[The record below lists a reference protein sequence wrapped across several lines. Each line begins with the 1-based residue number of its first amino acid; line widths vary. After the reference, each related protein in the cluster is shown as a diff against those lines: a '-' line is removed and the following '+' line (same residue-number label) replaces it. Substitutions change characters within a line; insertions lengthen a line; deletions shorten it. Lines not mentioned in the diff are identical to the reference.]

1 MQDFLQRFK
10 VGHILRPSLAPTLT
24 KVRQV
29 ELEAGDCEGR
39 LPLLFWTLIV
49 VLGNF
54 NSVQVQVDHLPI
66 ACMNIGI
73 TVYPTYGGSGI
84 VGSELGMELAKR
96 GHTVHFISSALP
108 TRLTELSERVRFHE
122 VEMMS
127 YPLFE
132 HQPYTLALATKMATV
147 AETENLDLLH
157 VHYAIPHSISGILAR
172 ESLKPKRRLPVITTL
187 HGTDITLVGADRSY
201 LPITR
206 YGIVQSDGVTAISQY
221 LKEATRESFQ
231 FDDIRVIPNFVCQH
245 DYQRHPVEALRREL
259 APAGET
265 LLVHVSNFRPV
276 KRPVDC
282 VEILARVLKNHGQA
296 RLVMVGD
303 GSERPNAEHRARCL
317 NIADKCSFVGKQ
329 PNIVDYL
336 SAADV
341 LLLPSEQE
349 SFGLAA
355 LEAMACE
362 VPVIASRVG
371 GIPEVVTDGE
381 TGFLSKVGDVAKMAD
396 DAARLVGDEKL
407 RHKMGAAA
415 RASAISRYR
424 TDIVI
429 PQYIE
434 FYQEVLSRN

>member
-1 MQDFLQRFK
+1 
-10 VGHILRPSLAPTLT
+10 
-24 KVRQV
+24 
-29 ELEAGDCEGR
+29 
-39 LPLLFWTLIV
+39 
-49 VLGNF
+49 
-54 NSVQVQVDHLPI
+54 
-66 ACMNIGI
+66 MNIGI

-84 VGSELGMELAKR
+84 VGSELGKELAAR

-108 TRLTELSERVRFHE
+108 TRLTELNERVRFHE

-147 AETENLDLLH
+147 AEAENLDLLH
-157 VHYAIPHSISGILAR
+157 VHYAIPHSISAILAR
-172 ESLKPKRRLPVITTL
+172 ESLKPKRNLPVITTL

-206 YGIVQSDGVTAISQY
+206 YGIVQSDGVTAISHY
-221 LKEATRESFQ
+221 LKEATKEIFQ
-231 FDDIRVIPNFVCQH
+231 FDDIEVIPNFICQT
-245 DYQRHPVEALRREL
+245 DYARHPVAELRSSL
-259 APAGET
+259 APEGEP

-282 VEILARVLKNHGQA
+282 VEILARVLKKGIST

-303 GSERPNAEHRARCL
+303 GSERPSVEHRARCL
-317 NIADKCSFVGKQ
+317 GVYDKCLFVGKQ
-329 PNIVDYL
+329 PRIVDYL

-381 TGFLSKVGDVAKMAD
+381 TGFLSEVGDLERMAE
-396 DAARLVGDEKL
+396 DAARLLSDITL
-407 RHKMGAAA
+407 RREMGKRA
-415 RASAISRYR
+415 RDSAVERYR

-434 FYQEVLSRN
+434 FYERVLRKRLK

>member
-1 MQDFLQRFK
+1 
-10 VGHILRPSLAPTLT
+10 
-24 KVRQV
+24 
-29 ELEAGDCEGR
+29 
-39 LPLLFWTLIV
+39 
-49 VLGNF
+49 
-54 NSVQVQVDHLPI
+54 
-66 ACMNIGI
+66 MNIGI

-84 VGSELGMELAKR
+84 VGSELGKELAAR
-96 GHTVHFISSALP
+96 GHTVHFISSSLP
-108 TRLTELSERVRFHE
+108 TRLTELNERVRFHE

-132 HQPYTLALATKMATV
+132 HQPYTLALATKMAKV

-157 VHYAIPHSISGILAR
+157 VHYAIPHSISAILAR
-172 ESLKPKRRLPVITTL
+172 ESLKPNRYLPVITTL

-206 YGIVQSDGVTAISQY
+206 YGIVQSDGVTAISHY
-221 LKEATRESFQ
+221 LKDATNEIFQ
-231 FDDIRVIPNFVCQH
+231 FEDIAVIPNFVCQH
-245 DYQRHPVEALRREL
+245 DYTRNPDLELRRSL
-259 APAGET
+259 APKGEL

-282 VEILARVLKNHGQA
+282 VEIFARVLKQGINA

-303 GSERPNAEHRARCL
+303 GSERTNVEHRARCL
-317 NIADKCSFVGKQ
+317 GVFDRCSFVGKQ
-329 PNIVDYL
+329 PKIVDYL
-336 SAADV
+336 SVADV

-381 TGFLSKVGDVAKMAD
+381 TGFLSEVGDVEKMAN
-396 DAARLVGDEKL
+396 DAARLLADEDL
-407 RHKMGAAA
+407 RREMGKRA
-415 RASAISRYR
+415 RESAVSRYR

-429 PQYIE
+429 PQYID
-434 FYQEVLSRN
+434 FYNRVLKKRAVEISEMRSQVSGVG

>member
-1 MQDFLQRFK
+1 
-10 VGHILRPSLAPTLT
+10 
-24 KVRQV
+24 
-29 ELEAGDCEGR
+29 
-39 LPLLFWTLIV
+39 
-49 VLGNF
+49 
-54 NSVQVQVDHLPI
+54 
-66 ACMNIGI
+66 MNIGI

-84 VGSELGMELAKR
+84 VGSELGKELAER

-108 TRLTELSERVRFHE
+108 TRLTQLNERVRFHE

-132 HQPYTLALATKMATV
+132 HQPYTLALATKMAKV
-147 AETENLDLLH
+147 AESENLDLLH
-157 VHYAIPHSISGILAR
+157 VHYAIPHSISAILAR
-172 ESLKPKRRLPVITTL
+172 ESLKPKRYLPVITTL

-206 YGIVQSDGVTAISQY
+206 YGIVQSDGVTAISHY
-221 LKEATRESFQ
+221 LKEATKEIFQ
-231 FDDIRVIPNFVCQH
+231 FSDIEVIPNFICQH
-245 DYQRHPVEALRREL
+245 DYARHPVEELRASL
-259 APAGET
+259 ARKDQP

-282 VEILARVLKNHGQA
+282 VEILSRVVKSGIDTK
-296 RLVMVGD
+296 LVMVGD
-303 GSERPNAEHRARCL
+303 GSERTNVEHRARCL
-317 NIADKCSFVGKQ
+317 GVFDKCVFVGKQ

-341 LLLPSEQE
+341 LLLPSDQE

-381 TGFLSKVGDVAKMAD
+381 TGFLSEVGDVEKMAQ
-396 DAARLVGDEKL
+396 DAARLLNDERL
-407 RHKMGAAA
+407 RREMGKRA
-415 RASAISRYR
+415 RESAVTRYR

-429 PQYIE
+429 PKYIE
-434 FYQEVLSRN
+434 FYEHVLNKIAKAAER

>member
-1 MQDFLQRFK
+1 
-10 VGHILRPSLAPTLT
+10 
-24 KVRQV
+24 
-29 ELEAGDCEGR
+29 
-39 LPLLFWTLIV
+39 
-49 VLGNF
+49 
-54 NSVQVQVDHLPI
+54 
-66 ACMNIGI
+66 MNIGI

-84 VGSELGMELAKR
+84 VGSELGKELAER
-96 GHTVHFISSALP
+96 GHTVHFISSSLP
-108 TRLTELSERVRFHE
+108 TRLTELNERVRFHE

-157 VHYAIPHSISGILAR
+157 VHYAIPHSISAILAR

-221 LKEATRESFQ
+221 LKDATREIFQ

-245 DYQRHPVEALRREL
+245 DYQRHPVEALQGEL
-259 APAGET
+259 APNGET

-282 VEILARVLKNHGQA
+282 VEIFARVFKKQSQT

-303 GSERPNAEHRARCL
+303 GSERTNAEHRARCL
-317 NIADKCSFVGKQ
+317 GVSEKCSFVGKQ
-329 PNIVDYL
+329 PNIVGYL
-336 SAADV
+336 SAADI

-381 TGFLSKVGDVAKMAD
+381 TGFLSEVGDVVKMAE
-396 DAARLVGDEKL
+396 DATRLVADEKL
-407 RHKMGAAA
+407 RKKMGARA

-429 PQYIE
+429 PQYLE
-434 FYQEVLSRN
+434 FYEEVLSR

>member
-1 MQDFLQRFK
+1 MLTTDDFF
-10 VGHILRPSLAPTLT
+10 
-24 KVRQV
+24 
-29 ELEAGDCEGR
+29 
-39 LPLLFWTLIV
+39 
-49 VLGNF
+49 
-54 NSVQVQVDHLPI
+54 
-66 ACMNIGI
+66 MNIGI

-84 VGSELGMELAKR
+84 VGSELGKELAAR
-96 GHTVHFISSALP
+96 GHTVHFIASALP
-108 TRLTELSERVRFHE
+108 TRLTELNERVRFHE

-157 VHYAIPHSISGILAR
+157 VHYAIPHSISAILAR
-172 ESLKPKRRLPVITTL
+172 ESLQPHRRLPVITTL

-206 YGIVQSDGVTAISQY
+206 YGIVQSDGVTAISHY
-221 LKEATRESFQ
+221 LKQATAETFQ
-231 FDDIRVIPNFVCQH
+231 FDNIAVIPNFICAS
-245 DYQRHPVEALRREL
+245 DYQRHSVPALRAEL
-259 APAGET
+259 SPEGVP

-282 VEILARVLKNHGQA
+282 IEILARVIRQGVRA

-317 NIADKCSFVGKQ
+317 NVFDHCVFVGKQ

-371 GIPEVVTDGE
+371 GIPEVIDDNE
-381 TGFLSKVGDVAKMAD
+381 TGFLSAVGDVEKMGA
-396 DAARLVGDEKL
+396 DAARLLSDSEL
-407 RHKMGAAA
+407 RTEMGRRA
-415 RASAISRYR
+415 RESAISRYS
-424 TDIVI
+424 TDLVI
-429 PQYIE
+429 PQYIQ
-434 FYQEVLSRN
+434 FYERVLAA

>member
-1 MQDFLQRFK
+1 
-10 VGHILRPSLAPTLT
+10 
-24 KVRQV
+24 
-29 ELEAGDCEGR
+29 
-39 LPLLFWTLIV
+39 
-49 VLGNF
+49 
-54 NSVQVQVDHLPI
+54 
-66 ACMNIGI
+66 MNIGI

-84 VGSELGMELAKR
+84 VGSELGKELAAR

-108 TRLTELSERVRFHE
+108 TRLTELNERVRFHE

-132 HQPYTLALATKMATV
+132 HQPYTLALATKMAKV
-147 AETENLDLLH
+147 AEMENLDLLH
-157 VHYAIPHSISGILAR
+157 VHYAIPHSISAILAR
-172 ESLKPKRRLPVITTL
+172 ESLKPKRYLPVITTL

-206 YGIVQSDGVTAISQY
+206 YGIVQSDGVTAISHY
-221 LKEATRESFQ
+221 LKAATKEIFQ
-231 FDDIRVIPNFVCQH
+231 FDDIEVIPNFVCQT
-245 DYQRHPVEALRREL
+245 DYARHSVDELRSSL
-259 APAGET
+259 APQGEP

-282 VEILARVLKNHGQA
+282 IEILARVLQKGIKT

-303 GSERPNAEHRARCL
+303 GSERTNVEHRARCL
-317 NIADKCSFVGKQ
+317 GVYEKCVFVGKQ

-381 TGFLSKVGDVAKMAD
+381 TGFLSEVGDVEKMAE
-396 DAARLVGDEKL
+396 DAARLL
-407 RHKMGAAA
+407 RDATLRREMGKRA
-415 RASAISRYR
+415 RESAVSRYR

-434 FYQEVLSRN
+434 FYERVLKKTPGAVG

>member
-1 MQDFLQRFK
+1 
-10 VGHILRPSLAPTLT
+10 
-24 KVRQV
+24 
-29 ELEAGDCEGR
+29 
-39 LPLLFWTLIV
+39 
-49 VLGNF
+49 
-54 NSVQVQVDHLPI
+54 
-66 ACMNIGI
+66 MNIGI

-84 VGSELGMELAKR
+84 VGSELGKELAER

-108 TRLTELSERVRFHE
+108 TRLTQLNERVRFHE

-132 HQPYTLALATKMATV
+132 HQPYTLALATKMAKV
-147 AETENLDLLH
+147 AESENLDLLH
-157 VHYAIPHSISGILAR
+157 VHYAIPHSISAILAR
-172 ESLKPKRRLPVITTL
+172 ESLKPKRYLPVITTL

-206 YGIVQSDGVTAISQY
+206 YGIVQSDGVTAISHY
-221 LKEATRESFQ
+221 LKEATKEIFQ
-231 FDDIRVIPNFVCQH
+231 FSDIEVIPNFICQH
-245 DYQRHPVEALRREL
+245 DYARHPVEELRASL
-259 APAGET
+259 ARKDQP

-282 VEILARVLKNHGQA
+282 VEILSRVVKSGIDTK
-296 RLVMVGD
+296 LVMVGD
-303 GSERPNAEHRARCL
+303 GSERTNVEHRARCL
-317 NIADKCSFVGKQ
+317 GVFDKCVFVGKQ

-341 LLLPSEQE
+341 LLLPSDQE

-381 TGFLSKVGDVAKMAD
+381 TGFLSEVGDVDKMAQ
-396 DAARLVGDEKL
+396 DAARLLSDENL
-407 RHKMGAAA
+407 RREMGKRA
-415 RASAISRYR
+415 RESAVTRYR

-429 PQYIE
+429 PKYIE
-434 FYQEVLSRN
+434 FYHQILQGQRQKV

>member
-1 MQDFLQRFK
+1 
-10 VGHILRPSLAPTLT
+10 
-24 KVRQV
+24 
-29 ELEAGDCEGR
+29 
-39 LPLLFWTLIV
+39 
-49 VLGNF
+49 
-54 NSVQVQVDHLPI
+54 
-66 ACMNIGI
+66 MNIGI

-84 VGSELGMELAKR
+84 VGSELGKELAER
-96 GHTVHFISSALP
+96 GHTVHFISSSLP
-108 TRLTELSERVRFHE
+108 TRLTELNERVRFHE

-132 HQPYTLALATKMATV
+132 HQPYTLALATKMAKV
-147 AETENLDLLH
+147 AESENLDLLH
-157 VHYAIPHSISGILAR
+157 VHYAIPHSISAILAR
-172 ESLKPKRRLPVITTL
+172 ESLKPKRHLPVITTL

-206 YGIVQSDGVTAISQY
+206 YGIVQSDGVTAISHY
-221 LKEATRESFQ
+221 LKEATKEIFQ
-231 FDDIRVIPNFVCQH
+231 FDEIEVIPNFICQS
-245 DYQRHPVEALRREL
+245 DYARHPVAELRASL
-259 APAGET
+259 APHGEP

-282 VEILARVLKNHGQA
+282 VEILARVLKKGINA

-303 GSERPNAEHRARCL
+303 GSERTNVEHRGRCL
-317 NIADKCSFVGKQ
+317 GVYDNCVFVGKQ
-329 PNIVDYL
+329 PKIVDYL

-371 GIPEVVTDGE
+371 GVPEVVTDGE
-381 TGFLSKVGDVAKMAD
+381 TGFLSEVGDVDKMAE
-396 DAARLVGDEKL
+396 DAARLLTDTEL
-407 RHKMGAAA
+407 RREMGKRA
-415 RASAISRYR
+415 RESAVSRYR

-434 FYQEVLSRN
+434 FYKRVLTKTSKAKAEISKG